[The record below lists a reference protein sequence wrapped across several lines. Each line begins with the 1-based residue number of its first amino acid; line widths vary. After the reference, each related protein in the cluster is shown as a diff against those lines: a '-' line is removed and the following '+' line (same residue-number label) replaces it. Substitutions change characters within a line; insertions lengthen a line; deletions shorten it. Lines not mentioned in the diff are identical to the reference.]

1 MSVRI
6 HSNPHPIPVF
16 QGLSLPQWVH
26 RHPGSSARH
35 CGWLLEDDLGN
46 GHPHHRHADS
56 VLRER
61 QSECSKKHATAAEQ
75 PSWEGSLSRICRF
88 SATLTSV
95 SSAAK
100 VWAPYV
106 FVTFQIRCHKYWPED
121 NKPMSVFSDILVSK
135 VSEEV
140 LPDWTVRTLKV
151 EKVKIPTHVKKNKIM
166 VPIIGVIRH
175 PYQLPNYWPTMFFLS
190 FFFNPALCIFFHHNM
205 NKYSYNYV
213 VLCST
218 ATTSWFVT
226 STTHL
231 GLNTASQNPAA
242 PSSSL

>member
-6 HSNPHPIPVF
+6 HSNPPPPTHTPVF
-16 QGLSLPQWVH
+16 PGLSLPQWVH

-35 CGWLLEDDLGN
+35 CGWFLEDDLGN
-46 GHPHHRHADS
+46 RHAHHRHADS

-61 QSECSKKHATAAEQ
+61 QSECSKKRTAAAEQ
-75 PSWEGSLSRICRF
+75 LSWKDILSRFCRF

-135 VSEEV
+135 VSEEI

-151 EKVKIPTHVKKNKIM
+151 EKVKIPTHVKKINK
-166 VPIIGVIRH
+166 
-175 PYQLPNYWPTMFFLS
+175 
-190 FFFNPALCIFFHHNM
+190 
-205 NKYSYNYV
+205 
-213 VLCST
+213 
-218 ATTSWFVT
+218 
-226 STTHL
+226 
-231 GLNTASQNPAA
+231 
-242 PSSSL
+242 